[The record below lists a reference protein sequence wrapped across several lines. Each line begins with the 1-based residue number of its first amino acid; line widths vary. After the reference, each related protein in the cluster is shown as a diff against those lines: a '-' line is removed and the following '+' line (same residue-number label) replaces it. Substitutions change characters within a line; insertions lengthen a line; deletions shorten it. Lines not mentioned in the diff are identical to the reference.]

1 MEEILSAL
9 VGAVNLV
16 LWDYLLIYALIGIG
30 LFFTL
35 YLGAPQIT
43 KLGTGFKSVFGGL
56 FSKKDKDHEGKSLSQ
71 FQALAVAI
79 SAQIGTGNV
88 AGVATAITAGGPG
101 AIFLDVVV
109 CHFWA
114 CLPFLQK
121 PFWRKNTAW
130 SATANT
136 SAPCVLHYARPDP
149 KNRPW
154 CGAFPV
160 RLFLHRLDYRAGLHR

>member
-56 FSKKDKDHEGKSLSQ
+56 FSKKDKDHEGKIPVS
-71 FQALAVAI
+71 I
-79 SAQIGTGNV
+79 PSACRGDSRNV
-88 AGVATAITAGGPG
+88 
-101 AIFLDVVV
+101 
-109 CHFWA
+109 
-114 CLPFLQK
+114 
-121 PFWRKNTAW
+121 R
-130 SATANT
+130 
-136 SAPCVLHYARPDP
+136 
-149 KNRPW
+149 
-154 CGAFPV
+154 
-160 RLFLHRLDYRAGLHR
+160 